1 LKPLTHTTPRNIEEI
16 ISKYIVGQKNGI
28 RTISTA
34 LSAHISR
41 IIYNKLHCDRIRKD
55 LLLVCGNSGTGKTES
70 LTVALNAL
78 DMPIPFAIVG
88 ANTLSAVGY
97 KGRSVDSILVD
108 LISSA
113 KNIISQDVFRF
124 VDPLEFSDESKR
136 GRAVNKAII
145 DLCETGII
153 YIDEF
158 DKLAPRN
165 QASTDPGYAKNMI
178 NSLLKIVEGG
188 KGFGEDELSQQID
201 TTDILFIFSG
211 AFADML
217 KPERIVY
224 DIGFNCKA
232 NIQTEVDVPTTKDL
246 INYGFSLELCGRITQ
261 RCRFYDLTED
271 DLYKILKESRISPI
285 YDYQRLLDAASC
297 HLTVEDAA
305 CSEIAKKAMEI
316 GTGARGLK
324 TVLGGSIMDILYD
337 VDGKYKNVD
346 VVITPDVIK
355 NNAKPLIR
363 EYNNKE
369 PPTFYKKRTT

>member
-1 LKPLTHTTPRNIEEI
+1 
-16 ISKYIVGQKNGI
+16 
-28 RTISTA
+28 
-34 LSAHISR
+34 
-41 IIYNKLHCDRIRKD
+41 
-55 LLLVCGNSGTGKTES
+55 
-70 LTVALNAL
+70 
-78 DMPIPFAIVG
+78 
-88 ANTLSAVGY
+88 
-97 KGRSVDSILVD
+97 
-108 LISSA
+108 
-113 KNIISQDVFRF
+113 
-124 VDPLEFSDESKR
+124 
-136 GRAVNKAII
+136 
-145 DLCETGII
+145 
-153 YIDEF
+153 
-158 DKLAPRN
+158 
-165 QASTDPGYAKNMI
+165 MI

-232 NIQTEVDVPTTKDL
+232 NIPAEVDVPTTKDL

-346 VVITPDVIK
+346 IVITPDVIT
-355 NNAKPLIR
+355 NGAKPIIR
-363 EYNNKE
+363 EYENKAA
-369 PPTFYKKRTT
+369 PPFYRKRTT